1 MALKGKKTRSK
12 TILLLFIILGIFL
25 GLMIYA
31 SSGDRFWEAY
41 VASGDRAFRLGDYA
55 RAEKMY
61 RQALRYSQ
69 ESNSDQERVAQS
81 LLFLHRLYKTQG
93 RDELAESV
101 LAQAR
106 KIRAESGD

>member
-1 MALKGKKTRSK
+1 MALKGEKKRPRTV
-12 TILLLFIILGIFL
+12 LLFFIILGIFL

-31 SSGDRFWEAY
+31 SSGDRFWEAF
-41 VASGDRAFRLGDYA
+41 VASGDRAFRLGDYV

-61 RQALRYSQ
+61 RQALRYSL
-69 ESNSDQERVAQS
+69 ELNPDEGRAAKS
-81 LLFLHRLYKTQG
+81 LLLLHRLYKTQG
-93 RDELAESV
+93 RDELAESA